1 MAAELELPRVV
12 MMILVVILIVVGT
25 IGNLSIILVISLTK
39 DLWTTTNTFII
50 NLAVADLF
58 VTIIVDPYNAV
69 GIHRDQ
75 YLLDHPVQ
83 CEVVG
88 SICVITCSVSLA
100 TVATISFNRFL
111 FVCYN
116 PLHDRI
122 FTKKRCGV
130 MVLCLWLYGGV
141 VDLPLHFGWGR
152 HGYDLKTMGCTY
164 DRTHTYGYT
173 LYLIVMIVIL
183 PLLTVAYSYTNVYMF
198 VRHSRKRLA
207 GALNEAKVKQ
217 DDLKLI
223 KTLVIMC
230 VSFFIC
236 WSPYAIVVLADF
248 KDNWPQTVHILALI
262 MAHASSS
269 INCVIYGF
277 TNDKFRRGLFHLVRK
292 VRVQADSE
300 NAQAANQPS
309 HPPTAIEMFN
319 INKPIA
325 PDMIVVS

>member
-1 MAAELELPRVV
+1 MRIV
-12 MMILVVILIVVGT
+12 M
-25 IGNLSIILVISLTK
+25 
-39 DLWTTTNTFII
+39 
-50 NLAVADLF
+50 
-58 VTIIVDPYNAV
+58 
-69 GIHRDQ
+69 
-75 YLLDHPVQ
+75 

-198 VRHSRKRLA
+198 VRNSRKRLA

-217 DDLKLI
+217 DDLK
-223 KTLVIMC
+223 
-230 VSFFIC
+230 
-236 WSPYAIVVLADF
+236 
-248 KDNWPQTVHILALI
+248 DNTSKQ
-262 MAHASSS
+262 
-269 INCVIYGF
+269 F
-277 TNDKFRRGLFHLVRK
+277 TN
-292 VRVQADSE
+292 QAEQGDGSVVVAVLSGPFVLE
-300 NAQAANQPS
+300 KGHQLCIFQILWDVTFM
-309 HPPTAIEMFN
+309 PT
-319 INKPIA
+319 
-325 PDMIVVS
+325 

>member
-1 MAAELELPRVV
+1 MSMLSLESSLSNTAVLRHGVCALGRQEAEQVRV
-12 MMILVVILIVVGT
+12 G
-25 IGNLSIILVISLTK
+25 
-39 DLWTTTNTFII
+39 W
-50 NLAVADLF
+50 
-58 VTIIVDPYNAV
+58 P
-69 GIHRDQ
+69 H
-75 YLLDHPVQ
+75 
-83 CEVVG
+83 
-88 SICVITCSVSLA
+88 SLA
-100 TVATISFNRFL
+100 EP
-111 FVCYN
+111 VCIAK
-116 PLHDRI
+116 LRDALTD
-122 FTKKRCGV
+122 TKSRV
-130 MVLCLWLYGGV
+130 QFFRPRLR
-141 VDLPLHFGWGR
+141 P
-152 HGYDLKTMGCTY
+152 
-164 DRTHTYGYT
+164 
-173 LYLIVMIVIL
+173 
-183 PLLTVAYSYTNVYMF
+183 LTVYYLTL
-198 VRHSRKRLA
+198 VRL
-207 GALNEAKVKQ
+207 V
-217 DDLKLI
+217 LI

-292 VRVQADSE
+292 VRVQVDSE